1 MSMTT
6 LQMIAI
12 CAPLVHPDTAL
23 SVMKEESKLN
33 QFAIGVVDGWVKQ
46 PTDFN
51 SAVLTAQQLEKEG
64 KNYSVGLMQINK
76 HNFSRYGVTL
86 EQMFDPCNNLQVA
99 QQILQDCYQRSGSV
113 NDALSCYYSGNF
125 LRGYKRDFRGTS
137 YVERVHAQLF
147 EPTPEKSFAIP
158 SLINEPLPIAAVAEV
173 AKVTATKKEKKPQQA
188 RKNRHQIKLYKNL
201 PPVTPPAEDK
211 KLASIN

>member
-1 MSMTT
+1 MSMTA

-158 SLINEPLPIAAVAEV
+158 SLINEPLPIDAVAEV

>member
-1 MSMTT
+1 MTA

-46 PTDFN
+46 HTDCK

>member
-1 MSMTT
+1 MTA

-158 SLINEPLPIAAVAEV
+158 SLINEPLPIDAVAEV

>member
-1 MSMTT
+1 M
-6 LQMIAI
+6 
-12 CAPLVHPDTAL
+12 
-23 SVMKEESKLN
+23 ERNKLN

-86 EQMFDPCNNLQVA
+86 EQMFDPLNNLQVA

-113 NDALSCYYSGNF
+113 NDALSCLLPGNF
-125 LRGYKRDFRGTS
+125 LRGYKRDFRGTN
-137 YVERVHAQLF
+137 YVEECMHNSLNR
-147 EPTPEKSFAIP
+147 PGKKFAIP
-158 SLINEPLPIAAVAEV
+158 YFENEPLPIAA
-173 AKVTATKKEKKPQQA
+173 
-188 RKNRHQIKLYKNL
+188 L
-201 PPVTPPAEDK
+201 PK
-211 KLASIN
+211 

>member
-1 MSMTT
+1 MSMTA

-99 QQILQDCYQRSGSV
+99 QQILQDCYQRSSSV